1 MKLEI
6 MEKALQDISDLE
18 SPVRDWIMNSL
29 QELESRPIAHPNSG
43 LIRVKGQQ
51 VFKYVMKQGSKG
63 GKDYRAIYD
72 IEGEKIEVKA
82 IFHRDKGYD
91 KEELSDRVR

>member
-6 MEKALQDISDLE
+6 KEKALQDISSLE
-18 SPVRDWIMNSL
+18 KPVKDCIMNRL
-29 QELESRPIAHPNSG
+29 QELESRPTAHPNSG

-63 GKDYRAIYD
+63 GKDYRAVYD
-72 IEGEKIEVKA
+72 IEGDKIEVKA
-82 IFHRDKGYD
+82 IFHRDEGYD
-91 KEELSDRVR
+91 KEKLSERVR